1 MPSCV
6 VPVLIDADHCLQF
19 RCYARFAS
27 AGTGG
32 EFMTGGD
39 ANGVLCGGTPH
50 GLKIT
55 TEGDE
60 QFLYHVRCFFLTV
73 LFSFGVWKSAPG
85 PFR

>member
-1 MPSCV
+1 MP
-6 VPVLIDADHCLQF
+6 P
-19 RCYARFAS
+19 
-27 AGTGG
+27 GTGG

-60 QFLYHVRCFFLTV
+60 QFLYHVRLLLLLCVCVCVGGGEAFTYPVMFD
-73 LFSFGVWKSAPG
+73 
-85 PFR
+85 